1 MAKMIPE
8 LTDDEITAAHESA
21 AESRVYRS
29 LRDQLSDGVTVLYSV
44 PWIETSKSGST
55 DGETDFVVIDP
66 SRGILALEVK
76 GGTSEVGPGGRWSTR
91 GANGAIVPIKNPF
104 QQGVESK
111 NVLRRQIHS
120 IPGVDIDSMVFGHC
134 VALPDAYA
142 SPGNLG
148 LDAPGEILLVEGDI
162 ESVEDK
168 INSIFRYWSDRE
180 HRMLP
185 AEIVDLITSRI
196 FPRQVIAPSLGV
208 EVRSAE
214 QRIIELTKQQCR
226 YLGFLRNQRRVCI
239 EGSAGTGK
247 TVLALEKARQ
257 LADDGV
263 PTLLTCFN
271 NQLAA
276 RLASATDDVANLTV
290 QTFHDTCVKFA
301 EAAGLELPSDS
312 SGFDSEFFDVKLPEL
327 MLRAIDLVPDRR
339 FGAVVID
346 EAQDLQPDW
355 WELLELL
362 LDDDDG
368 WLWAFRDSG
377 QNLYGREADL
387 PSRISA
393 FTLEENVRNSQ
404 KIHAA
409 AAPFVPG
416 DHGICIGP
424 DGGNVRY
431 EFATN
436 PRAVRS
442 VVGRVLHRLINDE
455 GLKREDVIVL
465 TATSVANSALAD
477 VERVGS
483 FDLKVF
489 GEEGAGIAVESVWRF
504 KGLERPAVIVI
515 DITENTRDALRYV
528 AMTRARSVLVM
539 VGEEK
544 GLQLPREDS

>member
-8 LTDDEITAAHESA
+8 LTDEQILAAHDSE
-21 AESRVYRS
+21 AEARVFRS
-29 LRDQLSDGVTVLYSV
+29 LRDQLSDDVTVLYSV
-44 PWIETSKSGST
+44 PWIETFKSGST
-55 DGETDFVVIDP
+55 DGETDFIVIDP
-66 SRGILALEVK
+66 SRGVLALEVK
-76 GGTSEVGPGGRWSTR
+76 GGTSEVAPGGRWSTR

-104 QQGVESK
+104 HQGVKSK
-111 NVLRRQIHS
+111 NVFRRQMHS
-120 IPGVDIDSMVFGHC
+120 IPGVDTDSMVFGHC

-148 LDAPGEILLVEGDI
+148 LDAPNEILLVEGDF
-162 ESVEDK
+162 ESVEGK
-168 INSIFRYWSDRE
+168 INSIFEYWSDRE
-180 HRMLP
+180 HAMLP
-185 AEIVDLITSRI
+185 TDIVDLITSRI
-196 FPRQVIAPSLGV
+196 FPRQVIGPSLGV

-214 QRIIELTKQQCR
+214 ERIIELTKQQCR

-247 TVLALEKARQ
+247 TVLALEKAKQ
-257 LADDGV
+257 LAADGV

-271 NQLAA
+271 NQLAS
-276 RLASATDDVANLTV
+276 RLALATEDIENLTV

-301 EAAGLELPSDS
+301 EEAGLELPSDS
-312 SGFDSEFFDVKLPEL
+312 SGFNSEFFDVKLPEL
-327 MLRAIDLVPDRR
+327 MLRAIDLLPEHR

-377 QNLYGREADL
+377 QNLYGRETEL
-387 PSRISA
+387 PARMLA
-393 FTLEENVRNSQ
+393 FPLEENVRNTQ
-404 KIHAA
+404 KIHSAA
-409 AAPFVPG
+409 ARFASG

-424 DGGNVRY
+424 DGGDVRY
-431 EFATN
+431 EFATT

-442 VVGRVLHRLINDE
+442 VVGRVLHQLINDE

-465 TATSVANSALAD
+465 TATSAANSALAD

-483 FDLKVF
+483 FDLKAF
-489 GEEGAGIAVESVWRF
+489 GKDGSGIAVESVWRF
-504 KGLERPAVIVI
+504 KGLERPAVI
-515 DITENTRDALRYV
+515 ITDLTETTRDALRYV

-539 VGEEK
+539 VGEEA
-544 GLQLPREDS
+544 GLKRE

>member
-1 MAKMIPE
+1 MANMIPE
-8 LTDDEITAAHESA
+8 LTDEQIRTAHDSEAEI
-21 AESRVYRS
+21 RVYRS
-29 LRDQLSDGVTVLYSV
+29 LRDQLSDDITVLYSV
-44 PWIETSKSGST
+44 PWIESSKSGNT

-66 SRGILALEVK
+66 SRGILVLEVK
-76 GGTSEVGPGGRWSTR
+76 GGTSEIGQGGRWSTR
-91 GANGAIVPIKNPF
+91 DANGAIVPIKSPF
-104 QQGVESK
+104 QQGVKSK
-111 NVLRRQIHS
+111 NVFLRQINS
-120 IPGVDIDSMVFGHC
+120 IPGVDSDSIVFGHC
-134 VALPDAYA
+134 VALPDTYA

-148 LDAPGEILLVEGDI
+148 LDAPSEILLLEGDLEEV
-162 ESVEDK
+162 ESK
-168 INSIFRYWSDRE
+168 ICSIFEYWSDRD
-180 HRMLP
+180 HRMLSTDT
-185 AEIVDLITSRI
+185 VDLITSRI
-196 FPRQVIAPSLGV
+196 FPRQVIGPSLGV

-214 QRIIELTKQQCR
+214 ERIIELTKQQCR

-247 TVLALEKARQ
+247 TVLALEKAKQ
-257 LADDGV
+257 LAADGV
-263 PTLLTCFN
+263 QTLLTCFN

-276 RLASATDDVANLTV
+276 RLALATEDVENLTV

-301 EAAGLELPSDS
+301 EEAGLALPSDS
-312 SGFDSEFFDVKLPEL
+312 SGFNSEFFEVKLPEL
-327 MLRAIDLVPDRR
+327 MLKAIDLLPDHR

-346 EAQDLQPDW
+346 EAQDLQPEW

-387 PSRISA
+387 PSRMSA
-393 FTLEENVRNSQ
+393 FPLEENVRNTQ

-409 AAPFVPG
+409 AASFAPG

-424 DGGNVRY
+424 DGGEVRY

-436 PRAVRS
+436 PRAIRS
-442 VVGRVLHRLINDE
+442 VVGRVLHQLINDE

-465 TATSVANSALAD
+465 TATSAANSALAD

-483 FDLKVF
+483 FDLKAF
-489 GEEGAGIAVESVWRF
+489 GDEGSGIAVESVWRF
-504 KGLERPAVIVI
+504 KGLERPVVIVT
-515 DITENTRDALRYV
+515 DITASTRDALLYV

-539 VGEEK
+539 VGEEG
-544 GLQLPREDS
+544 GLKRRS

>member
-1 MAKMIPE
+1 MARMIPE
-8 LTDDEITAAHESA
+8 LTDEEILTAHDSE
-21 AESRVYRS
+21 AEARVYRL
-29 LRDQLSDGVTVLYSV
+29 LRDQLSDEVTVLYSV

-66 SRGILALEVK
+66 SRGVLALEVK

-104 QQGVESK
+104 QQGVKSK

-120 IPGVDIDSMVFGHC
+120 IPGVDTDSMVFGHC

-148 LDAPGEILLVEGDI
+148 LDAPNEILLVEGDFASI
-162 ESVEDK
+162 EGK
-168 INSIFRYWSDRE
+168 INSVFEYWSDRE

-185 AEIVDLITSRI
+185 TDIVNLITSRI
-196 FPRQVIAPSLGV
+196 FPRQVIGPSLGV

-214 QRIIELTKQQCR
+214 ERIIELTKQQCR

-247 TVLALEKARQ
+247 TVLALEKAKQ
-257 LADDGV
+257 LAADGV

-276 RLASATDDVANLTV
+276 RLALAAKDLPNLTV
-290 QTFHDTCVKFA
+290 QTFHDTCVKFV
-301 EAAGLELPSDS
+301 EEAGLELPADS
-312 SGFDSEFFDVKLPEL
+312 SGFNSEFFDVKLPEL

-346 EAQDLQPDW
+346 EAQDLEPDW

-362 LDDDDG
+362 LDDDEA

-377 QNLYGREADL
+377 QNLYGREAEL
-387 PSRISA
+387 PARMLA
-393 FTLEENVRNSQ
+393 FPLEDNVRNTQ
-404 KIHAA
+404 RIHKAA
-409 AAPFVPG
+409 ARFAIG
-416 DHGICIGP
+416 DTGNCIGP
-424 DGGNVRY
+424 EGGDVRY
-431 EFATN
+431 EFATTKQ
-436 PRAVRS
+436 AIRS
-442 VVGRVLHRLINDE
+442 VVGRALHRLINDE
-455 GLKREDVIVL
+455 GLKREEVIVL
-465 TATSVANSALAD
+465 TATSAANSALAD

-483 FDLKVF
+483 FDLKAF
-489 GEEGAGIAVESVWRF
+489 GEEGSGIAVESVWRF
-504 KGLERPAVIVI
+504 KGLERSAVIVT
-515 DITENTRDALRYV
+515 DLTESTKDSLLYV
-528 AMTRARSVLVM
+528 AMTRAQSVLIL
-539 VGEEK
+539 VGDKDE
-544 GLQLPREDS
+544 LSI

>member
-1 MAKMIPE
+1 MARMIPE
-8 LTDDEITAAHESA
+8 LTDEQILAAHDSE
-21 AESRVYRS
+21 AEARVYRS
-29 LRDQLSDGVTVLYSV
+29 LRDQLSEDVTVLYSV

-66 SRGILALEVK
+66 SRGVLALEVK

-104 QQGVESK
+104 QQGVKSK

-120 IPGVDIDSMVFGHC
+120 ITGVDTDSMVFGHC
-134 VALPDAYA
+134 VALPDTYA

-148 LDAPGEILLVEGDI
+148 LDAPNEILLVEGDF
-162 ESVEDK
+162 ESVEGK
-168 INSIFRYWSDRE
+168 INSIFEYWSDRE

-185 AEIVDLITSRI
+185 TDIVDLITSRI
-196 FPRQVIAPSLGV
+196 FPRQVIGPSLGV
-208 EVRSAE
+208 EVRYAE
-214 QRIIELTKQQCR
+214 ERIIELTKQQCR

-247 TVLALEKARQ
+247 TVLALEKAKQ
-257 LADDGV
+257 LAADGV

-276 RLASATDDVANLTV
+276 RLAFATEDLPNLTV

-301 EAAGLELPSDS
+301 EEAGLELPADS
-312 SGFDSEFFDVKLPEL
+312 SGFNSEFFDVKLPEL

-346 EAQDLQPDW
+346 EAQDLQPEW

-377 QNLYGREADL
+377 QNLYGRESEL
-387 PSRISA
+387 PARMSA
-393 FTLEENVRNSQ
+393 YPLQQNVRNTQ

-409 AAPFVPG
+409 AAPFAPG

-424 DGGNVRY
+424 DGGDVRY

-436 PRAVRS
+436 PSAVRS
-442 VVGRVLHRLINDE
+442 VVGRALHRLINDE
-455 GLKREDVIVL
+455 GLNREDVIVL
-465 TATSVANSALAD
+465 TATSTANSAMSGVD
-477 VERVGS
+477 RVGS
-483 FDLKVF
+483 FDLKAF
-489 GEEGAGIAVESVWRF
+489 GEEGSGIAVESVWRF
-504 KGLERPAVIVI
+504 KGLERPAVIVT
-515 DITENTRDALRYV
+515 DITEGTRDALRYV

-539 VGEEK
+539 VGEEA
-544 GLQLPREDS
+544 GLMRT

>member
-1 MAKMIPE
+1 MARMIPE
-8 LTDDEITAAHESA
+8 LTDAQILAAHDSE
-21 AESRVYRS
+21 AEVRVYRS
-29 LRDQLSDGVTVLYSV
+29 LRDQLPDEVTVLYSV
-44 PWIETSKSGST
+44 PWIETSKSGNT
-55 DGETDFVVIDP
+55 DGETDFFVIDP
-66 SRGILALEVK
+66 SRGILAIEVK
-76 GGTSEVGPGGRWSTR
+76 GGTSEVGPGGLWSTR
-91 GANGAIVPIKNPF
+91 GANGSIVPIKNPF
-104 QQGVESK
+104 QQGVKSK

-120 IPGVDIDSMVFGHC
+120 IPGVDTEYIVFGHS

-148 LDAPGEILLVEGDI
+148 IDAPDEILLVEGDL
-162 ESVEDK
+162 EFLEGK
-168 INSIFRYWSDRE
+168 INSIFDYWSDRE
-180 HRMLP
+180 HRMLIP
-185 AEIVDLITSRI
+185 KIVDLITSRI

-214 QRIIELTKQQCR
+214 ERIIELTKQQCR

-247 TVLALEKARQ
+247 TVLALEKAKQ
-257 LADDGV
+257 LAADGV
-263 PTLLTCFN
+263 ATLLTCFN

-276 RLASATDDVANLTV
+276 RLALATEDLPNLTV

-301 EAAGLELPSDS
+301 EEAGLELPADS
-312 SGFDSEFFDVKLPEL
+312 SGFNSEFFDVKLPEL

-346 EAQDLQPDW
+346 EAQDLQPEW

-377 QNLYGREADL
+377 QNLYGRGTEL
-387 PSRISA
+387 PARMLT
-393 FTLEENVRNSQ
+393 FPLEENVRNTQ

-409 AAPFVPG
+409 AAPFAPG

-424 DGGNVRY
+424 DGGDVRY

-442 VVGRVLHRLINDE
+442 VVGRALHRLINDE
-455 GLKREDVIVL
+455 GLNREDVIVL
-465 TATSVANSALAD
+465 TATSTANSAMSGVD
-477 VERVGS
+477 RVGS
-483 FDLKVF
+483 FDLKAF
-489 GEEGAGIAVESVWRF
+489 GEEGSGIAVESVWRL
-504 KGLERPAVIVI
+504 KGLERPVVIVT
-515 DITENTRDALRYV
+515 DLTEGTQDALRYV
-528 AMTRARSVLVM
+528 AMTRARSVLVI
-539 VGEEK
+539 VGEEAALK
-544 GLQLPREDS
+544 RSE